1 MLDLNVARAVGHH
14 SPETNSI
21 NDEERLAARYPP
33 HSHILV
39 TGQTGQTGPGAG
51 GSLSHDP

>member
-1 MLDLNVARAVGHH
+1 MLDFNVARAVGHH

-21 NDEERLAARYPP
+21 NDEQRLAAKYPP

-39 TGQTGQTGPGAG
+39 TGQTGPGAG
-51 GSLSHDP
+51 GLLSHDP